1 MQKVVETQCKYLT
14 RYPDAESRSVPFPV
28 TIPMRSPCVWNV
40 EPLSYGSADCRAQE
54 TSNSELFHNSVL
66 KLLIRRELL
75 PRERSFKK
83 PWTGRH
89 HRIIA
94 LIRYDLR
101 VYTERNAKNKEQRAQ
116 DCGQISV

>member
-40 EPLSYGSADCRAQE
+40 QPLSDPGADCGAQE

-66 KLLIRRELL
+66 KLLMRRELL
-75 PRERSFKK
+75 SRQRFSKK
-83 PWTGRH
+83 PWRRRH
-89 HRIIA
+89 HRVIG
-94 LIRYDLR
+94 LIRNDLR
-101 VYTERNAKNKEQRAQ
+101 VYPEWKAN
-116 DCGQISV
+116 DDV